1 MRDHPNHW
9 IECALLWTVCCLHL
23 DSAVAW
29 VLGVLCLEDESRF
42 HAIDRHEKMFLSHVD
57 DHVFG
62 RPADYWERS
71 IVRSLERSPRRVSS
85 EKDVGAGGDVLRDVD
100 LRCDVMVRL
109 DGT

>member
-29 VLGVLCLEDESRF
+29 VLGVLCLEDEGRF

-62 RPADYWERS
+62 RPADDWERS
-71 IVRSLERSPRRVSS
+71 IVRSPRRVSS
-85 EKDVGAGGDVLRDVD
+85 EKDVGAGGDD